1 MRIYAWIAVATF
13 MIMFLS
19 CVGWTAREIES
30 VHLAQ
35 ACAAKCQPLDGQLDF
50 TTQHLRV
57 VCRCVV
63 P

>member
-1 MRIYAWIAVATF
+1 MRYAWLAVAAF
-13 MIMFLS
+13 MILFLS

-35 ACAAKCQPLDGQLDF
+35 ACAAQCQPLGGQLDF
-50 TTQHLRV
+50 TDGRV
-57 VCRCVV
+57 VCRCVM